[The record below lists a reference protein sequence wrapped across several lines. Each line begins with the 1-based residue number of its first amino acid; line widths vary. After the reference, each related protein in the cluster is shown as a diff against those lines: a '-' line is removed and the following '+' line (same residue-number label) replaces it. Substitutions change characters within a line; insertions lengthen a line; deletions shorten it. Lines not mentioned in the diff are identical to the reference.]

1 MLQQTLPGMGEA
13 KSTFD
18 LCKED
23 VRLNRFVFFRCTR
36 CGEILKKPLHQ
47 KGNQCIRCSLAP
59 DPAYDD

>member
-1 MLQQTLPGMGEA
+1 
-13 KSTFD
+13 
-18 LCKED
+18 
-23 VRLNRFVFFRCTR
+23 LNRFVFFRCTR